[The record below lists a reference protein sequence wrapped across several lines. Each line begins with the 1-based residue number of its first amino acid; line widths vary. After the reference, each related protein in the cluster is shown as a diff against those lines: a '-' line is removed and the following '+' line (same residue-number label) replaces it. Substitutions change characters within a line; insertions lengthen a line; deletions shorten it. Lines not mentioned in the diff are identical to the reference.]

1 VLTGKEFIEVAVKA
15 YNTKPGYSVLS
26 KWMVQMAGLF
36 NSLAKE
42 SLEMLYQY
50 EDDYL
55 FDSSDFE
62 KQFFKATDYQTGIK
76 ESVLSDKND

>member
-1 VLTGKEFIEVAVKA
+1 
-15 YNTKPGYSVLS
+15 
-26 KWMVQMAGLF
+26 
-36 NSLAKE
+36 
-42 SLEMLYQY
+42 MLYHY

-62 KQFFKATDYQTGIK
+62 KKFFKATDYQTGIK